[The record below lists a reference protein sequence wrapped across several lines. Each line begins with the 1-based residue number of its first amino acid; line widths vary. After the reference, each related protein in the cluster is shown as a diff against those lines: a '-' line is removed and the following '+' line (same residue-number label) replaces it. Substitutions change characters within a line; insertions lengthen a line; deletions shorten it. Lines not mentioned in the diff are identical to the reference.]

1 VADVCVAVIVVTH
14 VGAVPTAVVAVGQ
27 YEPLTTQVHAMV
39 AAAAADGTM
48 AYP

>member
-1 VADVCVAVIVVTH
+1 VADVCVVVIVVTH
-14 VGAVPTAVVAVGQ
+14 VSPTVAEAVADGQ